1 MAPLIAAS
9 ATSVTVPQ
17 TTGNDNQIVT
27 ANGDKLLV
35 RAQTSCAESTSL
47 LWFTPSTN
55 AVQMLIR
62 APAGMSTALSMMAT
76 RSSCARATA

>member
-1 MAPLIAAS
+1 VIFIAKQASDGS
-9 ATSVTVPQ
+9 ATSVNVPQ

-35 RAQTSCAESTSL
+35 RAQTSCAASTSL
-47 LWFTPSTN
+47 LWYTPATS

-62 APAGMSTALSMMAT
+62 APSGIQGVIAAVPYQ
-76 RSSCARATA
+76 